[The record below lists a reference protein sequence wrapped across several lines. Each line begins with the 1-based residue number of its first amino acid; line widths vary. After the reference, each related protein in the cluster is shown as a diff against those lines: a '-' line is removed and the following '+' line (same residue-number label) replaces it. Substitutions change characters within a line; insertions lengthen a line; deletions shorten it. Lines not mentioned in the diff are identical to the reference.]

1 MTLLGDLDLD
11 RDFDLDH
18 VFLGER
24 VGVVD
29 PELLLL
35 RAFGPGR

>member
-1 MTLLGDLDLD
+1 MILLGDRDLD

-18 VFLGER
+18 VFLGES

-35 RAFGPGR
+35 RALGPGR